1 MIIAQMSYTRSK
13 AFIIQIHHALT
24 RSLLKFAS
32 AAAVAFEDTILKSF
46 VTPLDLRDE

>member
-32 AAAVAFEDTILKSF
+32 VAFGDTILKSF